1 LRKEKRKKQ
10 GAQSREGAKSAAE
23 ESYTEFTTISLRLC
37 ACLPQAGLCETKKIK
52 KESAAA
58 DGLGAPQFC
67 GAGCKAGKAQSLFA
81 YLPQAGRDGLDFKAT

>member
-10 GAQSREGAKSAAE
+10 GAQSREGAKASG
-23 ESYTEFTTISLRLC
+23 SQTEFTTISLR
-37 ACLPQAGLCETKKIK
+37 LCETKKIK